1 MTKRK
6 TVLPARKQRD
16 RSRDD
21 DSLLLRSAESL
32 GRVIG
37 ALQRELDKAA
47 RRLSDDPDG
56 DDDRDGATARPKAPP
71 KGTGRAKKKTAKT
84 KMSAKTKRTA
94 RTAAMASRQ
103 KAARAAANG
112 RRIRHG

>member
-6 TVLPARKQRD
+6 TVLRARKQRD

-47 RRLSDDPDG
+47 RQLSADPAG
-56 DDDRDGATARPKAPP
+56 DDDRGGPTTRPKAPP
-71 KGTGRAKKKTAKT
+71 KGTRRAKKKTVKT
-84 KMSAKTKRTA
+84 SAKTKRTA
-94 RTAAMASRQ
+94 RTAAMTTRR

>member
-47 RRLSDDPDG
+47 RQLSADPAG
-56 DDDRDGATARPKAPP
+56 DDDRGGPTARPQAPP
-71 KGTGRAKKKTAKT
+71 KGTRRAKGKTAKT
-84 KMSAKTKRTA
+84 KVRAKTKRTA
-94 RTAAMASRQ
+94 RTAAMATRQ